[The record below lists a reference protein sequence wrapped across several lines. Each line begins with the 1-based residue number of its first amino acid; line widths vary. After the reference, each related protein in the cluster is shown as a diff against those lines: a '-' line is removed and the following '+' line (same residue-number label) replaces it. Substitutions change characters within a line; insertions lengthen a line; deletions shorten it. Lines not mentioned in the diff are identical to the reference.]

1 MATHAFDV
9 KDPKHAT
16 VYDSGVMVAE
26 MAGRLWD
33 FACGPH
39 TPQAV
44 KNGCAPGFWAV
55 FHDTQAMR
63 NYDLCDECE
72 EPKLDW
78 ANVSHGETLPEA
90 ICLAARKAYDNDREN
105 IEDGAR

>member
-9 KDPKHAT
+9 KEPKHAT
-16 VYDSGVMVAE
+16 VYDSGVIVSE
-26 MAGRLWD
+26 MARRLWQ

-39 TPQAV
+39 DRKAPT
-44 KNGCAPGFWAV
+44 PGFWAV
-55 FHDTQAMR
+55 FHDTTAMR

-72 EPKLDW
+72 EPRLDY
-78 ANVSHGETLPEA
+78 ANVSHGATLPEA